1 MVLNERVFS
10 KNQRLF
16 RAVIRCPI
24 HTGDILKKGRG
35 IGYNNYSLRKEDSDM
50 SGKRIL
56 LKIALSPVILIL
68 LILKVIVKIGIGIS
82 SIVLGGMILFTIGCI
97 IYTIVHQ
104 TWSQTFVLFLVEGGV
119 IVVTIATGLIE
130 SLVDAAL
137 RGLLSL

>member
-1 MVLNERVFS
+1 
-10 KNQRLF
+10 
-16 RAVIRCPI
+16 
-24 HTGDILKKGRG
+24 
-35 IGYNNYSLRKEDSDM
+35 M